1 MSFLKRKASSTR
13 RFLNLKDLTDFS
25 IVGYNNHQLIYY
37 SLSPYNLSVLS
48 KENIQA
54 KVFDLM
60 NLIKGIEVLEFLCL
74 NGRENFRFNKINM
87 RKRIEEETNP
97 KIRHLLEQDLKQID
111 TIQVQTATAR
121 SFLIG
126 IRIKQVVDN
135 DLHTTLNRIEKS
147 FESHGFTIRKLS
159 KDDLKT
165 MLAVYYEQN
174 VTTDK
179 FEDIDG
185 KRWQHQ

>member
-1 MSFLKRKASSTR
+1 
-13 RFLNLKDLTDFS
+13 
-25 IVGYNNHQLIYY
+25 
-37 SLSPYNLSVLS
+37 
-48 KENIQA
+48 
-54 KVFDLM
+54 
-60 NLIKGIEVLEFLCL
+60 
-74 NGRENFRFNKINM
+74 M

>member
-1 MSFLKRKASSTR
+1 MSFIKRKGSSTR
-13 RFLNLKDLTDFS
+13 RFLNLKELTDFS
-25 IVGYNNHQLIYY
+25 IVGYNNHYLIYY
-37 SLSPYNLSVLS
+37 SLSPFNLSVLS

-87 RKRIEEETNP
+87 RKRIDEETNP
-97 KIRHLLEQDLKQID
+97 KIRDLLEQDLKQID

-126 IRIKQVVDN
+126 IRIKHGIDN
-135 DLHTTLNRIEKS
+135 ELHTTLNRIEKL
-147 FESHGFTIRKLS
+147 FESHGLTIRKLS

-174 VTTDK
+174 VTTDR

-185 KRWQHQ
+185 KQWQHQ

>member
-1 MSFLKRKASSTR
+1 MSFFKRKASSTR

-25 IVGYNNHQLIYY
+25 IDGYNNHHLIYY

-54 KVFDLM
+54 KIFDLM

-87 RKRIEEETNP
+87 RK
-97 KIRHLLEQDLKQID
+97 
-111 TIQVQTATAR
+111 
-121 SFLIG
+121 
-126 IRIKQVVDN
+126 
-135 DLHTTLNRIEKS
+135 RIEKS

-185 KRWQHQ
+185 KRWNYQ